1 MHSPRLYFRQISP
14 DCPRGRLDELDWV
27 RAVTA
32 ASIVLRRF
40 AMSGSS
46 SFGSEHSSVL
56 WAALRQRSHLPV
68 RLAFPVKQMVY
79 KEGFTCDHCHWS
91 PVAAAWRL
99 YASSYTIHADP
110 SNSWLALIIEI
121 MYAIKSGTSAGFEEA
136 KIPT

>member
-56 WAALRQRSHLPV
+56 WAALRQRSHLPI

-91 PVAAAWRL
+91 PAAA
-99 YASSYTIHADP
+99 A
-110 SNSWLALIIEI
+110 
-121 MYAIKSGTSAGFEEA
+121 
-136 KIPT
+136 